1 MNRRVAVIGLG
12 IFGHEVAVSLAKRGM
27 AVLAMDRDPALVEA
41 VKEQVEQALI
51 LDATAEEGLR
61 EAGVA
66 EIPTVVV
73 AIGNQNLEGS
83 ILTAA
88 LCKQLGV
95 PRIVARAVSRL
106 HEQILRQVGA
116 TEIIN
121 PEREMGQR
129 AARQIAAPGFRE
141 LFKMSEGITIAEIPV
156 PKAFLGKTVRDLN
169 IRQNY
174 HVNVIA
180 VRSPGVARK
189 GTTSAA
195 APNGRAAL
203 DPLPSNP
210 LGNDDVLIVAG
221 SDDAINA
228 LSERK

>member
-12 IFGHEVAVSLAKRGM
+12 IFGHEVAVSLARRGM
-27 AVLAMDRDPALVEA
+27 SVLAIDRDESLVEA
-41 VKEQVEQALI
+41 VKEDVEQALI
-51 LDATAEEGLR
+51 LDTTVEEGLR
-61 EAGVA
+61 EAGLA
-66 EIPTVVV
+66 DIPVVVV

-83 ILTAA
+83 ILTVA

-141 LFKMSEGITIAEIPV
+141 LFNMSEGITVAEVPV
-156 PKAFLGKTVRDLN
+156 PKEFIGKTVRELD
-169 IRQNY
+169 IRRQY
-174 HVNVIA
+174 SVNVIA
-180 VRSPGVARK
+180 VRSLGAGGGTEVAAGSTRR
-189 GTTSAA
+189 G
-195 APNGRAAL
+195 AL
-203 DPLPSNP
+203 DPLPSKA
-210 LGNDDVLIVAG
+210 LGTDDVLIIAG
-221 SDDAINA
+221 TEDAVHA
-228 LSERK
+228 LAGEES

>member
-12 IFGHEVAVSLAKRGM
+12 IFGHEVAVSLAQRGM
-27 AVLAMDRDPALVEA
+27 AVLALDRDSALVEA
-41 VKEQVEQALI
+41 VKDQVDQALI
-51 LDATAEEGLR
+51 LDATLESSLR
-61 EAGVA
+61 EAGLA
-66 EIPTVVV
+66 EIPAVVI

-83 ILTAA
+83 ILTTA

-116 TEIIN
+116 TEVIN

-141 LFKMSEGITIAEIPV
+141 LFQMSEGITIAEIPV
-156 PKAFLGKTVRDLN
+156 PKAFAGKTVRELN
-169 IRQNY
+169 VRQNY

-180 VRSPGVARK
+180 VRSPGTGADAENGNAPK
-189 GTTSAA
+189 GKAQ
-195 APNGRAAL
+195 L
-203 DPLPSNP
+203 DPLPSKP
-210 LGNDDVLIVAG
+210 FDKDDVLIVAG
-221 SDDAINA
+221 SEEAINT
-228 LSERK
+228 LSERN